1 MAIAWGILVPLAV
14 GASLLRD
21 ALMSIGLPE
30 GGWFPLHKALN
41 ITAIIFTIIAFSL
54 AVKFYSNDGGEHF
67 EEGHP
72 RIGLVIFIMV
82 FVQAFFGFVRPPSPK
97 AKAAEE
103 EAKSQASKST
113 DNRSHSS
120 NKSTG
125 SNRSRNSRNSR
136 RNANN
141 EPVIEISQENGDS
154 IEKDA
159 ETNNGETS
167 EEFDSDNDEQ
177 PGKKTIVRFVWE
189 IGHRLFA
196 LAIVILAWINCTTG
210 IGIMAED
217 YGPSY
222 DKTGAFWG
230 VTAAMVGIVLIL
242 AVSYRFCCKQK
253 QET

>member
-14 GASLLRD
+14 GASILRD

-41 ITAIIFTIIAFSL
+41 ITAILFTIIAFSL
-54 AVKFYSNDGGEHF
+54 AVNFYSNDGGEHF

-72 RIGLVIFIMV
+72 RIGLVIFLMV
-82 FVQAFFGFVRPPSPK
+82 FVQAFFGFVRPPKPK
-97 AKAAEE
+97 AVEK
-103 EAKSQASKST
+103 EAKS
-113 DNRSHSS
+113 
-120 NKSTG
+120 
-125 SNRSRNSRNSR
+125 
-136 RNANN
+136 
-141 EPVIEISQENGDS
+141 V
-154 IEKDA
+154 EKDA
-159 ETNNGETS
+159 EANNYDTS
-167 EEFDSDNDEQ
+167 SEFEGDNDK
-177 PGKKTIVRFVWE
+177 PGEKTMVRFVWE

-196 LAIVILAWINCTTG
+196 LIIVILAWINCTTG

-242 AVSYRFCCKQK
+242 AVSYRFCCKK
-253 QET
+253 RQET